1 LTLFFGETQVKEL
14 LDMREVVEAVE
25 EAFRRQGL
33 GEAVNTMRT
42 RSRADGTVLNVMH
55 ASLPYLG
62 RAGLKCYLSSPHGGK
77 FLVVLFDLRD
87 AAPLAVMGADM
98 LGRYR
103 TGAASAVATRHLYHR
118 PSARLAVFG
127 TGKQAITQVQAMGAV
142 LAIEEVRVWSPEASH
157 RTNFVASLNGLGIKA
172 RACDSPGLA
181 SAEADVGSTI
191 TSAATPFLDAR
202 DVAPLAHVNA
212 CGGNHPRHSE
222 LTPEAVATFDS
233 VIVDDLA
240 QGKIEYGDL
249 LGAASA
255 GKFAWENATDLG
267 AVVAGKATTKGKTLF
282 KSGGVAIEDVAVASL
297 IYDKAT
303 RSGTIRPGEFS
314 FS

>member
-1 LTLFFGETQVKEL
+1 LTLFFSETQVMDL
-14 LDMREVVEAVE
+14 LDMGEVVEAVE
-25 EAFRRQGL
+25 EAFKRQGL
-33 GEAVNTMRT
+33 GEAVNTTRT

-62 RAGLKCYLSSPHGGK
+62 RAGLKCYLSTPRGGK

-87 AAPLAVMGADM
+87 ATPLAVMGADM

-118 PSARLAVFG
+118 NSARLAVFG
-127 TGKQAITQVQAMGAV
+127 TGRQAVTQVQAMGAV
-142 LAIEEVRVWSPEASH
+142 LAIEEVRVWSPDASH
-157 RTNFVASLNGLGIKA
+157 RTSFAASLNESGIRA
-172 RACDSPGLA
+172 RAFDSPGLA

-191 TSAATPFLDAR
+191 TSSATPFLDAQ
-202 DVAPLAHVNA
+202 DMAHLAHVNV

-222 LTPEAVATFDS
+222 LTPEAVAAFDS
-233 VIVDDLA
+233 VIVDDLT
-240 QGKIEYGDL
+240 QGKAEYGDL

-255 GKFAWENATDLG
+255 GKFAWEHAMELG
-267 AVVAGKATTKGKTLF
+267 SVVAGKAKTKGRTLF

-297 IYDKAT
+297 LYDKAT
-303 RSGTIRPGEFS
+303 RSGAVQPGEFS